1 MTGKGSGPLDL
12 LNCFVLLMI
21 LFVVVLLISFNCFMF
36 LLNLFS
42 WWSSWCSVPSDLNF
56 VVVLLI
62 SCSFWSYDLI
72 FVWCSYRSSMF
83 FRSGFLWSCV
93 ILKKLLLNQYTPSN
107 ILLHLYLF
115 NNKNANVSEHFDLCY
130 ICRIQKANIILIRKF
145 KHCSLTLFSWWHCSF
160 WP

>member
-1 MTGKGSGPLDL
+1 MSDFDYLIPPGMTGKGSGPLDL

-21 LFVVVLLISFNCFMF
+21 LFVVILLISFNCFMF

-72 FVWCSYRSSMF
+72 FVPLDLLMF

-93 ILKKLLLNQYTPSN
+93 ILNQYTPSN
-107 ILLHLYLF
+107 ISLHLYLF
-115 NNKNANVSEHFDLCY
+115 NNKNANVSEHFDLCH
-130 ICRIQKANIILIRKF
+130 ICRIQKANIILIRN
-145 KHCSLTLFSWWHCSF
+145 
-160 WP
+160 

>member
-1 MTGKGSGPLDL
+1 MWLLDLPGMTGKGSGPLDL

-72 FVWCSYRSSMF
+72 FVM
-83 FRSGFLWSCV
+83 
-93 ILKKLLLNQYTPSN
+93 LLSIFYVLSQWFSL
-107 ILLHLYLF
+107 I
-115 NNKNANVSEHFDLCY
+115 LCY
-130 ICRIQKANIILIRKF
+130 FEEITFESILHPTSRCTYIYLIIKMPMYLAFWLMSYMSDTKG
-145 KHCSLTLFSWWHCSF
+145 KHNFDKKI
-160 WP
+160 